1 LSTGAPL
8 DHPEGLTNRHAHL
21 RTPLRLTDL
30 FTGKGARK
38 PRRSRRGGMALPGI
52 FLV

>member
-1 LSTGAPL
+1 MGARAQTWDEL
-8 DHPEGLTNRHAHL
+8 ERFLNT
-21 RTPLRLTDL
+21 